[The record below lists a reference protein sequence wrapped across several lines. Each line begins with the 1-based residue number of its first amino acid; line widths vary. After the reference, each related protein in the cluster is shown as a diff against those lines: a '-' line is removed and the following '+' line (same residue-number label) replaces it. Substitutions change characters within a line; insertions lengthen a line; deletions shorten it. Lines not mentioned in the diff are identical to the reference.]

1 MCLLVGPLAL
11 NRVPEAEKRIYE
23 ERTKNSLEMFEKSRE
38 YTPFGVHSNYR
49 FVDPYPLYCSR
60 AVGPRIWDV
69 DGNQY
74 LDFNMGFGALVTGHS
89 HPTLVKAIQERVESG
104 TLFGF
109 ESDEGYSLAKL
120 ISQRF
125 KVDMVK
131 FSTTGL
137 EGTMHAIRLARAFT
151 AKKKILKF
159 EGCYHGSHDSVL
171 VSVKPTAAKAGHN
184 RFPAQVAA
192 SQGLPE
198 EVVKNTL
205 VAPFND
211 LDSTQKIMEKNS
223 DCVAAIILEPVP
235 MNMGLVQPVQGFL
248 EGLRKLCEEYNAVL
262 IFDEVKTSGKFY
274 GGAAGHYRVRPD
286 LMVLGKAI
294 AGGYP
299 LSALAG
305 KREIMETIVP
315 GVVSHA
321 GTFNSNP
328 LSVSAGLATLS
339 KILTEEAFF
348 YLDKLGEELG
358 RGYSDIVDDA
368 KVSAK
373 VSWLGPSGAVF
384 FGEKEVNN
392 WRDFLRCDVGAWWT
406 YYVAMLNRGV
416 VPGGTGP
423 DEQWTLSVQ
432 HGKEEVQQHL
442 ESFKQIAPLLKSIGL
457 SMRMVEAI

>member
-1 MCLLVGPLAL
+1 MSKI
-11 NRVPEAEKRIYE
+11 PESERRTYE
-23 ERTKNSLEMFEKSRE
+23 ERTKRSLEMFEKSRE

-60 AVGPRIWDV
+60 AAGSKIWDV

-89 HPTLVKAIQERVESG
+89 HPALVKTIREKIEGG

-109 ESDEGYSLAKL
+109 ESDEGYRLAKL

-125 KVDMVK
+125 DVDMVK

-137 EGTMHAIRLARAFT
+137 EGTMHAIRLARAYT
-151 AKKKILKF
+151 AKNKVLKF
-159 EGCYHGSHDSVL
+159 EGCYHGSHDTVL
-171 VSVKPTAAKAGHN
+171 VSVKPALGKAGHSK
-184 RFPAQVAA
+184 FPTQVAA

-198 EVVKNTL
+198 EIVKNTL

-211 LDSTQKIMEKNS
+211 LESTQKIMNKHP
-223 DCVAAIILEPVP
+223 DQVGAVILEPIP
-235 MNMGLVQPVQGFL
+235 MNMGFVQPEQGFL
-248 EGLRKLCEEYNAVL
+248 EGLRKLCDEYNALL

-274 GGAAGHYRVRPD
+274 GGAAGHYGVKPD

-299 LSALAG
+299 LSVLAG
-305 KREIMETIVP
+305 KRGVMETIVP

-328 LSVSAGLATLS
+328 LSVSAGLVTLS
-339 KILTEEAFF
+339 KILTEEAFS
-348 YLDKLGEELG
+348 YLNKLGEELG
-358 RGYSDIVDDA
+358 RGYSDIVGDA
-368 KVSAK
+368 KIAAK
-373 VSWLGPSGAVF
+373 VNWLGPSGAVF
-384 FGEKEVNN
+384 FGEQEVHN

-406 YYVAMLNRGV
+406 YYIAMLNRGI

-442 ESFKQIAPLLKSIGL
+442 ETFKQVAPLLKSIGL
-457 SMRMVEAI
+457 PMRMVEAI